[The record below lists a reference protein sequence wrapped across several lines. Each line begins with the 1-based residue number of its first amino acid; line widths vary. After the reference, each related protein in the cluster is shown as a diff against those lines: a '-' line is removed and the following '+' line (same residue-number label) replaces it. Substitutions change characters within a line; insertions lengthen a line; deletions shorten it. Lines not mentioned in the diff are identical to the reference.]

1 MTSSFEFFLGQ
12 L

>member
-1 MTSSFEFFLGQ
+1 MFLGQ